1 MEDLDH
7 FGERLPLRSLVMPF
21 MVPQDLA
28 GLPAVVV
35 RAGFDG
41 DGIPIAIQLSG
52 PSGADHAVLAVAQA
66 FHSATE
72 ALQSR
77 WPLVEPPA

>member
-1 MEDLDH
+1 
-7 FGERLPLRSLVMPF
+7 MPF
-21 MVPQDLA
+21 MVPQDPA

-52 PSGADHAVLAVAQA
+52 PSGADHAVPAVARA
-66 FHSATE
+66 FHAATAE
-72 ALQSR
+72 LQSR
-77 WPLVEPPA
+77 WPLVRPPV